1 MAAIA
6 AISIPML
13 TSCSDDD
20 NENPVPPCIET
31 EITEGVFLVNSGN
44 SGNQIPGSLT
54 YINKDGGS
62 TLNAFATANGRVLG
76 NTPNDVIVYGSK
88 LYIAVTG
95 ENTLEVVDKT
105 TLKSIKQI
113 STTEL
118 MGEDKG
124 KSPRRLL
131 SDGGHVYLS
140 TFDGYVAAIDTTN
153 FAATDIYQAGSY
165 PEGMAI
171 ADGVLY
177 VANSDYG
184 NGEKPSISRIDLKSK
199 TSTEIKDDNINNPT
213 ALAVVDGTLYI
224 LDYGSYDASWN
235 QVGAGVYKYDG
246 NSVTKVTDATMMA
259 VDNNR
264 ALIYTVNAPYSSTP
278 EPVTYNQYDI
288 KTGTTQ
294 TFITGEDVFSPAAIT
309 VDPTNGDVYIA
320 SYNKNSDTG
329 YADYA
334 ENGYVNRYT
343 QEGIFARKYET
354 GVGPT
359 AFAVNISNANLR

>member
-54 YINKDGGS
+54 YISKDGGS

-153 FAATDIYQAGSY
+153 FAATDIYQAVSY

-184 NGEKPSISRIDLKSK
+184 QCINPSISRISLTDGSVEEK
-199 TSTEIKDDNINNPT
+199 KDELINNPT
-213 ALAVVDGTLYI
+213 SLAALGSGLYV
-224 LDYGSYDASWN
+224 LDYGSYDAAWN
-235 QVGAGVYKYDG
+235 QVGAGVYRLTNG
-246 NSVTKVTDATMMA
+246 TVTKVADATMMA
-259 VDNNR
+259 ADHTHN
-264 ALIYTVNAPYSSTP
+264 LIYTINAPYTTP
-278 EPVTYNQYDI
+278 ATPITYNVYDI
-288 KTGTTQ
+288 TTGENK
-294 TFITGEDVFSPAAIT
+294 TFITGDDIDSPAAIT
-309 VDPTNGDVYIA
+309 VDPVTGDVYIA
-320 SYNKNSDTG
+320 SYKTNPDTG
-329 YADYA
+329 YADYSG
-334 ENGYVNRYT
+334 NGYVNKYDS
-343 QEGIFARKYET
+343 EGNLIGQYET

-359 AFAVNISNANLR
+359 AFVFNK

>member
-54 YINKDGGS
+54 YISKDGGS

-105 TLKSIKQI
+105 TMKSIKQI

-278 EPVTYNQYDI
+278 EPVDI

-343 QEGIFARKYET
+343 LEGIFARKYET